1 MLTGVILI
9 ASLLILGGVWA
20 MDSLISNRGEICLM
34 LPASKDSALRRGGGK
49 NRLLRQYWNGEQL
62 IELLPAA
69 SSGQRIRLGEQLN
82 SLVHDLDSICRL
94 NILYRNQAVALLT
107 LSTISATGV
116 VICIVIMAPQGVQN
130 INLTQRTV
138 FITSAVILG
147 MCVNLLQLGQQQSN
161 SANAQQTYR
170 GRYALLQRF
179 ESSLA
184 NQRLEKGLASNPA
197 GSQLL
202 NNTAGVAQ
210 LISAIDTQMMALP
223 DPRMTVNATLA
234 SNLWERLL
242 GGQDDDKTNNTKT
255 EPAAPRPVEVEPR
268 LGKASA
274 P

>member
-1 MLTGVILI
+1 
-9 ASLLILGGVWA
+9 
-20 MDSLISNRGEICLM
+20 M
-34 LPASKDSALRRGGGK
+34 LPASKDSALRRGGGE

-62 IELLPAA
+62 IKLLPGA

-82 SLVHDLDSICRL
+82 GLVNDLDSICRL
-94 NILYRNQAVALLT
+94 NILYRNQAVSLLS

-116 VICIVIMAPQGVQN
+116 VICVVIMAPQGVQN

-138 FITSAVILG
+138 LLTSAVILG
-147 MCVNLLQLGQQQSN
+147 MSVNLLQLGQQQSN

-179 ESSLA
+179 VSSLA

-202 NNTAGVAQ
+202 NNPAVVAQ
-210 LISAIDTQMMALP
+210 LISAIDTQLLALP
-223 DPRMTVNATLA
+223 DPRMAVNASLA
-234 SNLWERLL
+234 SSIWERLL
-242 GGQDDDKTNNTKT
+242 GDQDDGKTNNTKA
-255 EPAAPRPVEVEPR
+255 EPAAPRPLEVEPR
-268 LGKASA
+268 LGPASA